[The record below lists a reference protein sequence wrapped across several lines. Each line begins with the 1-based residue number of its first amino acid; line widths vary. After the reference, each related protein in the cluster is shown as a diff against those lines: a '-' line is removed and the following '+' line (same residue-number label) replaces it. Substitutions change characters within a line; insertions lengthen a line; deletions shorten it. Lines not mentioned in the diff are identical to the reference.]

1 MSGLICK
8 FKLPTPCQC
17 GLAAGVYNSPQI
29 LVFCRRIWTRQRE
42 QTNLRHHVQD
52 HRDHAAAHRSGQQ
65 LVWQHRYIQGSLAL
79 NLLCM
84 DVYVAVLLINGTIT
98 NWLSL
103 NVNYCAPL
111 CLPVS
116 LRGNVIRGWWI
127 MCYGS
132 YKWFLTCLLFFFTE
146 GRVCCSVWCDQTG
159 YSQMQMHP

>member
-1 MSGLICK
+1 MQSWDSIWTNKTKTLTNKKTSPLNMSGLICK

-84 DVYVAVLLINGTIT
+84 ALLLCFTHQLTQFKCKLLCATLSAREFERKCYTGLMDNVLRF
-98 NWLSL
+98 
-103 NVNYCAPL
+103 V
-111 CLPVS
+111 
-116 LRGNVIRGWWI
+116 
-127 MCYGS
+127 
-132 YKWFLTCLLFFFTE
+132 
-146 GRVCCSVWCDQTG
+146 
-159 YSQMQMHP
+159 